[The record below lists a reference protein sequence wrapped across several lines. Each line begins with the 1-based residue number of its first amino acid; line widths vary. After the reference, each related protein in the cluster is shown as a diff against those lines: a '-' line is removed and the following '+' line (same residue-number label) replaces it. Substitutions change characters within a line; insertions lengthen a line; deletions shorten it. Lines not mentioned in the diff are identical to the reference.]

1 MTFFIIKKSD
11 INSILPITINIIKN
25 NFDDVNKLE
34 KSISSIPYKLEFT
47 VFVIVKIESLKEF
60 SKLIPPADKELDN
73 KKILI
78 KKQIKIKKDE
88 FMFSLLILC
97 SVFKIL
103 WSRTMLGDTSLKISR
118 TDDLKSM
125 YILINLIPEEFEII
139 DPPTI
144 VKKIKNK

>member
-103 WSRTMLGDTSLKISR
+103 
-118 TDDLKSM
+118 
-125 YILINLIPEEFEII
+125 
-139 DPPTI
+139 
-144 VKKIKNK
+144 